1 MTDLTNADRL
11 ILAFE
16 HMPPGS
22 ALRINDVIRLIESLG
37 GNAKAVQNCQH
48 EISLMAYIS
57 ALTVRYI
64 EESRPAIHHRIR
76 FPTNAGHGHVFPR
89 PDGVRMRCGGPGIC
103 DACNIDASEKIGG

>member
-22 ALRINDVIRLIESLG
+22 ALRINDVIHLVESLG

-57 ALTVRYI
+57 ALTVRHI
-64 EESRPAIHHRIR
+64 ERQKSAS
-76 FPTNAGHGHVFPR
+76 TTSN
-89 PDGVRMRCGGPGIC
+89 
-103 DACNIDASEKIGG
+103 DAL